1 MILKVVIDT
10 SFLINL
16 MITTEPKHKK
26 CEEYFYE
33 SMCEFIA
40 PDFILIEIASYFV
53 RVLNLNLKQLNEH
66 INEIKS
72 LINIHTSYNRYEDV
86 LDTIYK
92 YKTRGADSLFVK
104 LADKYKCEL
113 LTCDKDQ
120 AVKYEKS
127 ILF

>member
-1 MILKVVIDT
+1 MILKVVVDT

-16 MITTEPKHKK
+16 MIPTEPKHEK
-26 CEEYFYE
+26 CKEYFYD
-33 SMCEFIA
+33 SMHEFIA
-40 PDFILIEIASYFV
+40 PDFILIEIASYFT
-53 RVLNLNLKQLNEH
+53 RVLNLNKKQLNEN
-66 INEIKS
+66 IDEIKS
-72 LINIHTSYNRYEDV
+72 IINIHNSYNNYEDV
-86 LDTIYK
+86 FDIIYK